1 MRSRAVVYCWKWRW
15 VYAKGR
21 GEGPEGTLLIYD
33 HWGEYTLSKKPG
45 GWYTPYTR
53 VYPPPIHHCVW
64 LKLFRCRSVP
74 LLEPNP
80 GDATAPRSYVQLLYR
95 PLKFHSLVSRYP
107 VNDLSLRSLGF
118 PKSPPPLKNP
128 RSANAVRDHIFGT
141 TSSPNLCSC
150 YLWLCP
156 PLAPSGVVT
165 CYMYVFPV
173 LWMTSH

>member
-1 MRSRAVVYCWKWRW
+1 MIPSCTLGLLQDVSTLA
-15 VYAKGR
+15 GSNR
-21 GEGPEGTLLIYD
+21 GDSTGVDL
-33 HWGEYTLSKKPG
+33 G
-45 GWYTPYTR
+45 GGVTR
-53 VYPPPIHHCVW
+53 VTSHPRGAAAYFMLLLCVW

-95 PLKFHSLVSRYP
+95 PLKFHSLVSPDPLNAR
-107 VNDLSLRSLGF
+107 SLRSLGF

-156 PLAPSGVVT
+156 PLTPSGVVT